1 MSIIRTKRKKHN
13 FTIIDN
19 TGLIDPDLTW
29 KETGLLAFLMTKPDD
44 WEVSI
49 KSLTNNKQDK
59 RDSVATAISGL
70 QQKGYVY
77 RKDFRDEKGRF
88 KVEYLVFETKEDLQ
102 TWLKENPQNP
112 DEQTGTGKPKREN
125 RNGKT
130 VTGKPE
136 RTNRN
141 GRTVTGK
148 PDQVIT
154 DIDITDQQITELVI
168 TEREGAHAIAQ
179 TLTPTVQVFTTE
191 PEPESSLEQTDFTV
205 AQTPELPIEPITF
218 PLGQNSPAPLA
229 KAETTADRV
238 RRVYQETGI
247 LPRIPAELEA
257 WVQIDLGSEIVA
269 SYRKSGRI
277 TTTKRGDIQPSFA
290 SYVASQNKGKDIDF
304 AYSYIRSLEKDPT
317 KWETLAA
324 LVLKWQA
331 ATETGNRRINISQK
345 VEAEVWK
352 EETKRK
358 TGVNSGDWCSK

>member
-1 MSIIRTKRKKHN
+1 MSIIRTKRKKNN
-13 FTIIDN
+13 FSIIDN

-49 KSLTNNKQDK
+49 KSLSNNKQDK
-59 RDSVATAISGL
+59 RDSVATAIAGL
-70 QQKGYVY
+70 QKKGYVY
-77 RKDFRDEKGRF
+77 RKDSRDEKGRF

-102 TWLKENPQNP
+102 IWLKENPQTP
-112 DEQTGTGKPKREN
+112 EQTGTGKPEREN

-136 RTNRN
+136 RENRN

-154 DIDITDQQITELVI
+154 DIDITDQQITDQQI
-168 TEREGAHAIAQ
+168 TGREGAHAIAQ
-179 TLTPTVQVFTTE
+179 ALTPTVQISKTE
-191 PEPESSLEQTDFTV
+191 PEPESPLELEQTDFTV

-218 PLGQNSPAPLA
+218 PLEQNSPAPLT

-257 WVQIDLGSEIVA
+257 WVEIDLGSEIVA
-269 SYRKSGRI
+269 SYRNSGRI

-290 SYVASQNKGKDIDF
+290 
-304 AYSYIRSLEKDPT
+304 
-317 KWETLAA
+317 
-324 LVLKWQA
+324 
-331 ATETGNRRINISQK
+331 
-345 VEAEVWK
+345 
-352 EETKRK
+352 
-358 TGVNSGDWCSK
+358 